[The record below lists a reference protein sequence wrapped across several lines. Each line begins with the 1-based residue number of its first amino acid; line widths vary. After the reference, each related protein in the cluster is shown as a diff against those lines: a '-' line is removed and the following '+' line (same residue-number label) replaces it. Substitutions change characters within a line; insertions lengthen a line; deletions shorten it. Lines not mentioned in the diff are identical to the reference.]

1 MLAETF
7 DWDRIRIFRTV
18 AELGSMSAAAERL
31 GGSVPTISRRI
42 TELETALRT
51 ELLKRS
57 TRGVDLTAAGHML
70 LRHANVMADIVSA
83 AHDDVSDSDM
93 PDTGPVHLVTGD
105 GIGPYWLAP
114 RLPAFQTAYPGIELT
129 LTVSDATPDL
139 INNEADIAI
148 QFERPNRSELIG
160 RRMGVVHYLCFA
172 TKPYLERHGHPQ
184 TLMDFHGHR
193 CLLHESYVNQPE
205 RWANGIF
212 FARQLM
218 SFSLVTNSASAM
230 IAMCLEGGGIAI
242 LPSYVGASYPQLVP
256 LDLPEVAS
264 IQFWMTYTERTRR
277 LGRGQAVIDWLKA
290 SLDPRDAYW
299 FRETLIRT
307 NIAHPPA

>member
-7 DWDRIRIFRTV
+7 DWDRIRIFRAV

-83 AHDDVSDSDM
+83 AHDDVSDTDM

-114 RLPAFQTAYPGIELT
+114 RLPAFQTAYPGIKLT
-129 LTVSDATPDL
+129 LTVSEATPDL
-139 INNEADIAI
+139 LNNEADIAI

-172 TKPYLERHGHPQ
+172 TTPYLERHGHPQ

-193 CLLHESYVNQPE
+193 CLMHKSYVNQSE
-205 RWANGIF
+205 RWTNGIF
-212 FARQLM
+212 LAHQLM

-264 IQFWMTYTERTRR
+264 IQFWMTYTERIRR
-277 LGRGQAVIDWLKA
+277 LGRGQAVIDWLKS
-290 SLDPRDAYW
+290 SLDPHDAHW

-307 NIAHPPA
+307 NIAPPPA

>member
-7 DWDRIRIFRTV
+7 DWDRIRIFRAV

-83 AHDDVSDSDM
+83 AHDDVSDTDM

-114 RLPAFQTAYPGIELT
+114 RLPAFQTAYPGIKLT
-129 LTVSDATPDL
+129 LTVSEATPDL
-139 INNEADIAI
+139 LNNEADIAI

-172 TKPYLERHGHPQ
+172 TTPYLERHGHPQ

-193 CLLHESYVNQPE
+193 CLIHESYVNQSE
-205 RWANGIF
+205 RWTNGIF
-212 FARQLM
+212 LARQLI

-264 IQFWMTYTERTRR
+264 IQFWMTYTERIRR
-277 LGRGQAVIDWLKA
+277 LGRGQAVIDWLKS
-290 SLDPRDAYW
+290 SLDPRDAHW

-307 NIAHPPA
+307 NIAPPPA